1 MKQICVFKFGGS
13 SVADAARLQR
23 VAGLIAQERLRT
35 TDDVG
40 HVVVVSAL
48 QGVTDALQQ
57 LLEAPEGTQPGDL
70 EAAELA
76 REARIAELQR
86 RHEEVLRELQGDV
99 QGDLQGELQGDI
111 GLLAPVFTRLRAEVA
126 ARESGHQRPSAEQRD
141 AVVAA
146 GEDLSSLLLTQ
157 ALQGAGVPA
166 THIDARSV
174 VRTDATFGEAHP
186 DEGALAVQASAVVR
200 PVLEAGRVAVLG
212 GFIGATADGRTTT
225 LGRGGSDYSA
235 TLVGAALE
243 ASEVHI
249 WTDVDGVLSG
259 DPRAVAT
266 PRNLA
271 TLGFEETVEL
281 AHFGAKVLHAA
292 AAKHAVA
299 RGLTVRVRSTFAP
312 EREGTVILRER
323 HGPAGVA
330 AVAHKTGVALIQV
343 RSHPSAMPF
352 GFLARVFEVLA
363 RHQVPVD
370 LVATSHTSTAFT
382 LDRSQDLSAVE
393 RELADFADVRI
404 RHDLATV
411 TVVGRGLMREPGI
424 NARVFDVVGRTP
436 VHLVSQASDVSLS
449 LVVDE
454 PEAVPLVGR
463 LHAELIE
470 AAASHLTSNET
481 N

>member
-23 VAGLIAQERLRT
+23 VAGLIAEERLRSG
-35 TDDVG
+35 DDVG

-48 QGVTDALQQ
+48 QGVTDALER
-57 LLEAPEGTQPGDL
+57 LLEAPGGPEAPGGT
-70 EAAELA
+70 
-76 REARIAELQR
+76 EARITELQQ
-86 RHEEVLRELQGDV
+86 RHDGVSRELGGDPAP
-99 QGDLQGELQGDI
+99 
-111 GLLAPVFTRLRAEVA
+111 LAPVFARLREAVTPRIGENGGG
-126 ARESGHQRPSAEQRD
+126 GHGDGGHGPSAEQRD

-157 ALQGAGVPA
+157 ALHGAGVPA

-174 VRTDATFGEAHP
+174 VRTDAAFGEAHP
-186 DEGALAVQASAVVR
+186 DEVALAVQASAVVR

-212 GFIGATADGRTTT
+212 GFVGAAADGRTTT

-235 TLVGAALE
+235 TLVGAALAAGE
-243 ASEVHI
+243 IHI

-393 RELADFADVRI
+393 RELAAFADVRI

-470 AAASHLTSNET
+470 AAASPLTSNE
-481 N
+481 NH